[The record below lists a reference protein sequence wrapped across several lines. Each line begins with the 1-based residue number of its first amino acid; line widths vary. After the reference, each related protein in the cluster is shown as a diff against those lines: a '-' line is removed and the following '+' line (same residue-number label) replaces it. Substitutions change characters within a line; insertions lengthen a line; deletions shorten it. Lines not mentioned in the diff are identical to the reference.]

1 MGPLTKSR
9 PGNHTYVLVMDEY
22 LTRCI
27 TVASMPDSRAESIAK
42 AFYNIITRHGVPEL
56 VLTDQGQVSGQN

>member
-1 MGPLTKSR
+1 
-9 PGNHTYVLVMDEY
+9 MDEY